1 MIEDA
6 FSPESLDISS
16 LAFSQNPYAYYDR
29 LRPHGNVHHLEA
41 SSCWLVIGYDEI
53 VEVLGN
59 YELFTSTG
67 AVRFDPLLLG
77 CDPPAHTRHRKI
89 LEGTQ
94 GPFAKSSVQKLE
106 DRIRQTCGTLLESCK
121 EKEVFD
127 VISNF
132 AAPLSSLVI
141 LDMLGIIPDDVTA
154 LREWTQTAVSSRSI
168 HNTKFAEEQWELLRP
183 HIEKWVNA
191 VDVEKRGGALSHVI
205 NHPDAQGYFTTEQI
219 VHLAK
224 ILLIGGNET
233 TPNLIGNTLRI
244 LLSDKALY
252 DAVRK
257 DRNLIPKL
265 IHEILRYEA
274 PTQIIHRNT
283 TEDVEIGGVM
293 IPKGSLVALAIG
305 AANRDP
311 RRFKDPDT
319 FNLHREEGKILSF
332 GFGPHYCIGAHLA
345 KLEAT
350 VAIGELLDKFSEMA
364 IHPDYRAVYHY
375 SSHVRGLTNLPLTVT
390 TTETHQTG
398 IAASRTAAFR
408 LIQDEVARY
417 GHVPTYQN
425 FPDFPPKKDK
435 GWHYTYPS
443 PFVHA
448 NVLYSLL
455 NSVDNEAIRFVQEQS
470 NFLLDL
476 MEAGGIWR
484 FWPLDNCENPVPPDV
499 DDTAICSLVL
509 KKLGHSVSNEEI
521 LRTRISPDGR
531 LLTWVMPDRRL
542 FWKSPSLFW
551 KIWRERKQVQPTLT
565 SGMLHPDD
573 TEVGVTANVLLYLG
587 EDTETKTVIERCIH
601 DWRSGT
607 DTFNFY
613 ENGMV
618 VAYHIARAYHEG
630 ISGFGVLKD
639 DIVQMI
645 EKEAPQQPFPEL
657 LLSALSLRHLGET
670 GALTDY
676 VTARIINHCLIGK
689 YLFQSHPYFTSKDRV
704 FFAGSPCLTAAW
716 FLEATNG
723 IHSGRE
729 HSKTPLA

>member
-1 MIEDA
+1 MKAA
-6 FSPESLDISS
+6 FNKRDSSLTALTMNDLHISS
-16 LAFSQNPYAYYDR
+16 LAFSQNPYAYYDQ
-29 LRPHGNVHHLEA
+29 LRPQGNVHHLAA

-53 VEVLGN
+53 VDVLGN
-59 YELFTSTG
+59 YQLFTSTG

-106 DRIRQTCGTLLESCK
+106 DRIRQTCGTLLEGCK
-121 EKEVFD
+121 DKEVFD
-127 VISNF
+127 VISDF

-168 HNTKFAEEQWELLRP
+168 HNIKFAEEQWELLRP

-205 NHPDAQGYFTTEQI
+205 NHPDAQGYLTTKQI

-257 DRNLIPKL
+257 DRDLIPKL
-265 IHEILRYEA
+265 IHETLRYEA
-274 PTQIIHRNT
+274 PTQIIQRNT
-283 TEDVEIGGVM
+283 TADVEVGGVS

-319 FNLHREEGKILSF
+319 FDLHREEGKILSF

-350 VAIGELLDKFSEMA
+350 VAIEELLDTFPEMA
-364 IHPDYRAVYHY
+364 IRPGFLPVYHH
-375 SSHVRGLTNLPLTVT
+375 SSHVRGLTELPLTIT
-390 TTETHQTG
+390 GTHQSG
-398 IAASRTAAFR
+398 ISERRAAAFQ
-408 LIQDEVARY
+408 LIRDEVAHH

-448 NVLYSLL
+448 NVLNSLL
-455 NSVDNEAIRFVQEQS
+455 NSGDAEAIRFAQEQS
-470 NFLLDL
+470 NFLLDM

-521 LRTRISPDGR
+521 LRSRISPDGR
-531 LLTWVMPDRRL
+531 LLTWVMPDKEL

-551 KIWRERKQVQPTLT
+551 KLWRERKQVLPTLA

-573 TEVGVTANVLLYLG
+573 AEVGVTANVLLYLG
-587 EDTETKTVIERCIH
+587 EDSETKSLIEKCIH
-601 DWRSGT
+601 DWRNGT
-607 DTFNFY
+607 DAFNFY
-613 ENGMV
+613 ENGIV
-618 VAYHIARAYHEG
+618 VVYHIARAYHEG
-630 ISGFGVLKD
+630 ISGVGVLKD
-639 DIVQMI
+639 DIVQLI
-645 EKEAPQQPFPEL
+645 EKEAPQQSFPEL
-657 LLSALSLRHLGET
+657 LLSALSLRYLGET

-676 VTARIINHCLIGK
+676 VTARIINQCITEK
-689 YLFQSHPYFTSKDRV
+689 EIFVNHPYFTSKDRV

-716 FLEATNG
+716 FLEATAG
-723 IHSGRE
+723 LVKSD
-729 HSKTPLA
+729 